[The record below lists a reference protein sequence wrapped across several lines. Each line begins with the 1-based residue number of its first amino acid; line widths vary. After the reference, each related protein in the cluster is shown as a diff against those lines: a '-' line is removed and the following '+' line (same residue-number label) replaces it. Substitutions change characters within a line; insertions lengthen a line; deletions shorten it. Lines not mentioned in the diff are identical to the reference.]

1 MSKRRSRSGR
11 STPSA
16 KTPPTVACFGE
27 VLWDCLPKG
36 LFLGG
41 APINAAYHLGKQGL
55 TAWPV
60 TAAGQDFLGE
70 EVVRRVASWGLTTQF
85 IARDAEHPTGTVSA
99 TLNAAGVAVYQI
111 RRDVAWDYI
120 PSSPELRGCTPQP
133 IALVFGTLALR
144 SAQNRHALQTLLDA
158 WPGTLRVVDLNF
170 RPPFDTAGVTKFALQ
185 NAQLV
190 KLNDVE
196 LSKLTRSRGRSTHTL
211 ERGARRLAERYE
223 LTRVCVTAGSRGA
236 GLLWDG
242 EWFWENSQ
250 PVEVRDTVGAGDA
263 FLGALLGAVLLKHS
277 RPAEALAQACRVG
290 EFVASRDGA
299 TPDYRIDRQGRPV
312 ER

>member
-1 MSKRRSRSGR
+1 
-11 STPSA
+11 
-16 KTPPTVACFGE
+16 

-55 TAWPV
+55 TVLPV
-60 TAAGQDFLGE
+60 TAVGQDFLGD
-70 EVVRRVASWGLTTQF
+70 EVTRRVASWGLSTKF
-85 IARDAEHPTGTVSA
+85 IARDSKHPTGTVSA
-99 TLNAAGVAVYQI
+99 TLNAAGIAEYQI

-120 PSSPELRGCTPQP
+120 PSSPELLARTPEP
-133 IALVFGTLALR
+133 TAIVFGTLALR
-144 SAQNRHALQTLLDA
+144 STRNRQALQTLLDA
-158 WPGTLRVVDLNF
+158 WPDALRVVDLNF
-170 RPPFDTAGVTKFALQ
+170 RPPFDTAGVTRFALK

-190 KLNDVE
+190 KLNDAE
-196 LSKLTRSRGRSTHTL
+196 LAQLTQSRGRSTHTL
-211 ERGARRLAERYE
+211 ERGAKRLAERYE

-263 FLGALLGAVLLKHS
+263 FLGALLGALLLKHS

-299 TPDYRIDRQGRPV
+299 TPDYRINRQGRPV
-312 ER
+312 EE